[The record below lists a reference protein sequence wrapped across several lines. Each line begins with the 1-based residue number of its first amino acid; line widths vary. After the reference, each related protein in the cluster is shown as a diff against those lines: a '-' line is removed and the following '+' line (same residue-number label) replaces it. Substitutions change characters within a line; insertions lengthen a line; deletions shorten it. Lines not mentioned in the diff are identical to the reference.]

1 MAAENQD
8 PSGGVITLLKRKITV
23 LPITTLGMDRM
34 RLLGRVYKRMANG
47 EVGFDEFM
55 KVDRLFSMLV
65 SKEDDLW
72 LEDQILEGK
81 LTTDEVI
88 KAMLN
93 VLIVKPKKA
102 APAKRATRART
113 R

>member
-1 MAAENQD
+1 MAAENRD
-8 PSGGVITLLKRKITV
+8 PSGGIITLLKRKITV

-34 RLLGRVYKRMANG
+34 RLLARVYKRMANG

-88 KAMLN
+88 KAMLD